1 VDIRKLLGR
10 SEFFRGISPRSL
22 ASLAAIA
29 VPKRLAKRE
38 ILFLEGTEGRGMY
51 LLAEGAV
58 QLSKTAP
65 DGREVVIK
73 TLQPGEVFGEVVV
86 FEARDYP
93 VTATVVEPG
102 LVLLIPRVQIECL
115 LVDEGFRRDFIGM
128 LMAKQRYLTERIL
141 SLTSRD
147 VEDRFYSFLQEQYG
161 RRERYRIPLSK
172 KDVAAA
178 IGTIPETFSRLLQR
192 LKSQNLLSWEGE
204 ELSLAKGFW
213 DRRED

>member
-1 VDIRKLLGR
+1 MNIRGLLGR

-29 VPKRLAKRE
+29 VPKKLGKRE
-38 ILFLEGTEGRGMY
+38 LLFLEGGEGRGMY

-58 QLSKTAP
+58 QLSKSAP
-65 DGREVVIK
+65 DGREIVIK

-93 VTATVVEPG
+93 VTAMAVEPG
-102 LVLLIPRVQIECL
+102 LVLLIPRLQIECL
-115 LVDEGFRRDFIGM
+115 LADEGFRRDFMAM

-147 VEDRFYSFLQEQYG
+147 VEERFFAFLEERYG
-161 RRERYRIPLSK
+161 RRDSYRILLSK

-192 LKSQNLLSWEGE
+192 LRAQHRLSWDGGK
-204 ELSLAKGFW
+204 LTLAPGFW
-213 DRRED
+213 DDRED

>member
-1 VDIRKLLGR
+1 MDIRKLLGR